1 MTVEFHNSQNAVWN
15 AIQEALL
22 RAGFIVAD
30 VRTLDKKQGTFKQVT
45 ASAAVKQD
53 LVISAY
59 KPVAEFERRFA
70 VEGGTTSA
78 AWEFVR
84 QHLEQL
90 PMPNLAEGRVQV
102 QGERMPYLLYDRMV
116 AYHLVRGLTVPLS
129 SSEFYQGL
137 SQRWLARDG
146 MYFTSAQVTQ
156 YDQMRLQ
163 AESVQQLALFVT
175 DEASAIQWLRG
186 ELSAEAGGPQTYAE
200 IQPKFIRQWHP
211 EKYEKLP
218 ELQVLLEQNFLEDK
232 GNHKWFVPDADNAAH
247 LEALRE
253 RDLLREFA
261 EYTAGKGKIKVFR
274 AEAVKAGFSKAWSE
288 HRYRDIIAVAER
300 LPEQALQEDTKLKL
314 YYDNALNR
322 APKEPHQERLI

>member
-1 MTVEFHNSQNAVWN
+1 MQ
-15 AIQEALL
+15 IQA
-22 RAGFIVAD
+22 A
-30 VRTLDKKQGTFKQVT
+30 
-45 ASAAVKQD
+45 AAVKQD

-59 KPVAEFERRFA
+59 KPAAEFERKFS
-70 VEGGTTSA
+70 VEGGTVSA

-116 AYHLVRGLTVPLS
+116 AFHLVRGLTVPLS

-137 SQRWLARDG
+137 SQRWLTRDG
-146 MYFTSAQVTQ
+146 IYFTSAQVTQ
-156 YDQMRLQ
+156 YDQMRMK

-186 ELSAEAGGPQTYAE
+186 ELSAESGSGPQSYAE
-200 IQPKFIRQWHP
+200 VQPKFIRQWHP

-218 ELQVLLEQNFLEDK
+218 ELLELLKQNFLRDEQER
-232 GNHKWFVPDADNAAH
+232 WYVPDADNAAH

-253 RDLLREFA
+253 RDLLHEFA

-300 LPEQALQEDTKLKL
+300 LPEQALQEDSKLKL

-322 APKEPHQERLI
+322 APQELHQERLI